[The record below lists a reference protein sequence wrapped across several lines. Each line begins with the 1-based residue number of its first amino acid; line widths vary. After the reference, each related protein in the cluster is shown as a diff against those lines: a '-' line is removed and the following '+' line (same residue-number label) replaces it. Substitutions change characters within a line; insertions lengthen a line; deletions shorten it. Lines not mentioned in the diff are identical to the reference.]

1 MKNSNTGKRR
11 EIYRFLSKLVRSD
24 SLNSKIIYSFND
36 LSAIASIFGN
46 HIYSINGEEL
56 LIKDVAKRVATQRN
70 NFAHGNINNQFIGLS
85 LLDIIFLER
94 FIYIMQLKRIGLD
107 DLKIK
112 KAVNNLFKC
121 NLLINESN

>member
-1 MKNSNTGKRR
+1 MKNSNIGKRR